1 MRLLTSSENIYFS
14 FPSFLFPLLISIMF
28 IIFNRETPSRECF
41 SNVWQSSEVWFNSVL
56 PPNLII
62 MSFFALPQQPRRFQL
77 AWGLLKVFLCVLLIW
92 KKNERVGIKKEKI
105 LVLMIFANAFYYY
118 CYFLNSSIAIL
129 EWEVYRQDSKLHEN
143 SVQM

>member
-1 MRLLTSSENIYFS
+1 MIKFLFHVHGFQYILHFQNLDGIKICSYFLELQYIYDMQTLDHWQVLKIFIFS

-92 KKNERVGIKKEKI
+92 
-105 LVLMIFANAFYYY
+105 
-118 CYFLNSSIAIL
+118 
-129 EWEVYRQDSKLHEN
+129 
-143 SVQM
+143 